1 MTMRLTSILIVLT
14 GFGVAGGSVYAARD
28 YLETQAKITEE
39 AQMAT
44 VAVVVAARDIPL
56 GQPIEPHFIT
66 TMNWPA
72 ISVPPGAFRDP
83 ALLLPAE
90 GQEPRRAMRAIAQGE
105 LVSAARVSEFG
116 EKVTIAQ
123 TLSENARAM
132 AINVN
137 AATAVGG
144 FVTPGDFVD
153 IVLTQGNGQ
162 TLRTVTIL
170 QNIRVIGVD
179 QDSNESTD
187 APVVARTVTVEV
199 TPDQGQR
206 LALAQQA
213 GELSLSLRDPNAAED
228 EVLPAISLSDLLMI
242 EEPKAVEPVDSEEPP
257 PAPIRR
263 SVTVIRGTEMSEQD
277 L

>member
-1 MTMRLTSILIVLT
+1 MT
-14 GFGVAGGSVYAARD
+14 
-28 YLETQAKITEE
+28 
-39 AQMAT
+39 
-44 VAVVVAARDIPL
+44 
-56 GQPIEPHFIT
+56 
-66 TMNWPA
+66 WPA
-72 ISVPPGAFRDP
+72 DSVPPGAFNDP
-83 ALLLPAE
+83 ASLLPTD
-90 GQEPRRAMRAIAQGE
+90 GKEPRRAMRAIAQGE
-105 LVSAARVSEFG
+105 LVSAARVSDFG

-123 TLSENARAM
+123 TLSANARAM

-153 IVLTQGNGQ
+153 IVLTQGNGEL
-162 TLRTVTIL
+162 LRTVTIL

-179 QDSNESTD
+179 QDANENTD

-199 TPDQGQR
+199 TPEQGQR
-206 LALAQQA
+206 LALAQRA
-213 GELSLSLRDPNAAED
+213 GELSLSLRDSNGAVD
-228 EVLPAISLSDLLMI
+228 EVLPALNLNDLLQI
-242 EEPKAVEPVDSEEPP
+242 EEPKAVETVETVDSKEPA